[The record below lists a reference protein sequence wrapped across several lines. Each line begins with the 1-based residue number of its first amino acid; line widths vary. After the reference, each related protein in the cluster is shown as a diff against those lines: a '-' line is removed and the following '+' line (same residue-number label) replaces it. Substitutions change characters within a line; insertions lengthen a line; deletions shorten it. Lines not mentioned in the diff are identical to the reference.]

1 MVLRVLRRVLSGA
14 ERVSGKK
21 FRKEVPEGSEVEMK
35 NLAKIV
41 SGGIAAL
48 CLATALPASA
58 AQLSG
63 DARAAIPHDV
73 QQLIVIDYRAMQ
85 NSPAAM
91 QLRNKVMPPELKSLE
106 KALQVSGMNDNHDV
120 DELAFASYRPQGSTG
135 ESTRIIGLA
144 QGQFSVDDI
153 MANFKKKKIKPV
165 VLRANKIYPMGS
177 SGMQVVFLNPTT
189 MVFGQTDSLK
199 QALDAR
205 DGMQANFL
213 TNNAMTDMMASV
225 QDQPLWSILDQKGT
239 QTMMR
244 SLMGEAA
251 QVGDYDTMKKRI
263 LSSYYTMDFQNG
275 VQFNLDVLTPDTFT
289 AATMASLLNAAAL
302 YKKMSGT
309 DIEKQA
315 IDGTKIDSNS
325 GKLIV
330 TYSSSDSQFATL
342 LQSSLF
348 QSVVH

>member
-1 MVLRVLRRVLSGA
+1 
-14 ERVSGKK
+14 
-21 FRKEVPEGSEVEMK
+21 MK
-35 NLAKIV
+35 NFAKIL

-63 DARAAIPHDV
+63 DAQAAIPHDV

-91 QLRNKVMPPELKSLE
+91 QLKNRVMPPELKSLE

-120 DELAFASYRPQGSTG
+120 DELAFASFRPKGATG
-135 ESTRIIGLA
+135 DSTRIIGLA
-144 QGQFSVDDI
+144 QGQFPLADI
-153 MANFKKKKIKPV
+153 MANFKKKKIKPILV
-165 VLRANKIYPMGS
+165 RDNRIYPMGS

-199 QALDAR
+199 QALDSR
-205 DGMQANFL
+205 DGLQASFL
-213 TNNAMTDMMASV
+213 TNNDMTGMMASV

-244 SLMGEAA
+244 SLMGGAS
-251 QVGDYDTMKKRI
+251 QMGDDDTIKKRI
-263 LSSYYTMDFQNG
+263 LTSWYSMDFQNG

-289 AATMASLLNAAAL
+289 AASMASLLNAAAL

-315 IDGTKIDSNS
+315 IDGTKIDSSS
-325 GKLIV
+325 GRLIV
-330 TYSSSDSQFATL
+330 SYSSSDSQFATL
-342 LQSSLF
+342 LQSNLF
-348 QSVVH
+348 QTVVH

>member
-1 MVLRVLRRVLSGA
+1 
-14 ERVSGKK
+14 
-21 FRKEVPEGSEVEMK
+21 MK
-35 NLAKIV
+35 NLAKFL
-41 SGGIAAL
+41 SGGLATL
-48 CLATALPASA
+48 CLLSALPASA

-63 DARAAIPHDV
+63 DAQAAIPHDV

-85 NSPAAM
+85 NSSAAM
-91 QLRNKVMPPELKSLE
+91 QLRNKVMPPELRSLE

-120 DELAFASYRPQGSTG
+120 DELAFASFRPKGATGDSTQ
-135 ESTRIIGLA
+135 IIGLA

-153 MANFKKKKIKPV
+153 MANFKKKKIKPKL
-165 VLRANKIYPMGS
+165 LRDNKIYPMGA

-189 MVFGQTDSLK
+189 MVFGQGDSLK

-205 DGMQANFL
+205 DGVQANFL
-213 TNNAMTDMMASV
+213 TNSAMTDMMASV
-225 QDQPLWSILDQKGT
+225 RDQPLWSILDQKGT

-244 SLMGEAA
+244 SLMGQASNIA
-251 QVGDYDTMKKRI
+251 DFNTVKKSI
-263 LSSYYTMDFQNG
+263 LTSWYSMDFQNG
-275 VQFNLDVLTPDTFT
+275 VKFDLDVLTPDTFT
-289 AATMASLLNAAAL
+289 AASMASLLNAAAL
-302 YKKMSGT
+302 YKKVSGS

-315 IDGTKIDSNS
+315 IDVTKIDSNQ

-330 TYSSSDSQFATL
+330 SYASSDSQFATL

>member
-1 MVLRVLRRVLSGA
+1 VAQGVR
-14 ERVSGKK
+14 
-21 FRKEVPEGSEVEMK
+21 PEGSEVAMK

-48 CLATALPASA
+48 CLATAVPA

-63 DARAAIPHDV
+63 DAKAAIPHDV

-91 QLRNKVMPPELKSLE
+91 QLKNKVMPPELKSLE

-120 DELAFASYRPQGSTG
+120 DDLAFAAYRPHGSTG
-135 ESTRIIGLA
+135 DATRIIGLA
-144 QGQFSVDDI
+144 QGQFSLDDI

-165 VLRANKIYPMGS
+165 VLRDNRIYPMGS
-177 SGMQVVFLNPTT
+177 SGMQVAFLNPTT

-205 DGMQANFL
+205 DGMQPNFL

-225 QDQPLWSILDQKGT
+225 QDEPLWSILDQKGT

-251 QVGDYDTMKKRI
+251 QVGDYDTIKKRI

-275 VQFNLDVLTPDTFT
+275 VKFDLSVLTPDTFT

-330 TYSSSDSQFATL
+330 SYSSSDSQFATL

>member
-1 MVLRVLRRVLSGA
+1 MKNFAKILSGG
-14 ERVSGKK
+14 V
-21 FRKEVPEGSEVEMK
+21 
-35 NLAKIV
+35 
-41 SGGIAAL
+41 AAL

-63 DARAAIPHDV
+63 DAQAAIPHDV

-85 NSPAAM
+85 NSQAAM
-91 QLRNKVMPPELKSLE
+91 QLKNRVMPPELKSLE

-120 DELAFASYRPQGSTG
+120 DELAFASFRPKGATG
-135 ESTRIIGLA
+135 DSTRIIGLA
-144 QGQFSVDDI
+144 QGQFPLADI
-153 MANFKKKKIKPV
+153 MANFKKKKIKPILV
-165 VLRANKIYPMGS
+165 RDNKIYPMGS

-199 QALDAR
+199 QALDSR
-205 DGMQANFL
+205 DGLQASFL
-213 TNNAMTDMMASV
+213 TNNDMTGMMASV

-244 SLMGEAA
+244 SLMGGAS
-251 QVGDYDTMKKRI
+251 QMGDDDTIKKRI
-263 LSSYYTMDFQNG
+263 LTSWYSMDFQNG

-289 AATMASLLNAAAL
+289 AASMASLLNAAAL

-315 IDGTKIDSNS
+315 IDGTKIDSSS
-325 GKLIV
+325 GRLIV
-330 TYSSSDSQFATL
+330 SYSSSDSQFATL
-342 LQSSLF
+342 LQSNLF
-348 QSVVH
+348 QTVVH

>member
-1 MVLRVLRRVLSGA
+1 MKNFAKILSGG
-14 ERVSGKK
+14 V
-21 FRKEVPEGSEVEMK
+21 
-35 NLAKIV
+35 
-41 SGGIAAL
+41 AAL
-48 CLATALPASA
+48 CLATAMPASA

-63 DARAAIPHDV
+63 DAQAAIPHDV

-91 QLRNKVMPPELKSLE
+91 QLKNRVMPPELKSLE

-120 DELAFASYRPQGSTG
+120 DELAFASFRPKGATG
-135 ESTRIIGLA
+135 DSTRIIGIA
-144 QGQFSVDDI
+144 QGQFPLADI
-153 MANFKKKKIKPV
+153 MANFKKKKIKPILV
-165 VLRANKIYPMGS
+165 RDNKIYPMGS

-199 QALDAR
+199 QALDSR
-205 DGMQANFL
+205 DGLQASFL
-213 TNNAMTDMMASV
+213 TNNDMTGMMASV

-244 SLMGEAA
+244 SLMGGAS
-251 QVGDYDTMKKRI
+251 QMGDDDTIKKRI
-263 LSSYYTMDFQNG
+263 LTSWYSMDFQNG

-289 AATMASLLNAAAL
+289 AASMASLLNAAAL

-315 IDGTKIDSNS
+315 IDGTKIDSSS
-325 GKLIV
+325 GRLIV
-330 TYSSSDSQFATL
+330 SYSSSDSQFATL
-342 LQSSLF
+342 LQSNLF
-348 QSVVH
+348 QTVVH

>member
-1 MVLRVLRRVLSGA
+1 MERADGVVGPEIYLRKPRRLS
-14 ERVSGKK
+14 E
-21 FRKEVPEGSEVEMK
+21 KEVKMK

-91 QLRNKVMPPELKSLE
+91 QLKNKVMPPELKSLE

-120 DELAFASYRPQGSTG
+120 DELAFAAYRPKGSTG
-135 ESTRIIGLA
+135 DATRIIGIA
-144 QGQFSVDDI
+144 QGQFSLDDI
-153 MANFKKKKIKPV
+153 MANFKKKKVKPV
-165 VLRANKIYPMGS
+165 VLRDNKIYPMGA
-177 SGMQVVFLNPTT
+177 SGMQVAFLNPTT

-205 DGMQANFL
+205 DGMQPNFL
-213 TNNAMTDMMASV
+213 TNNAMTDMMSSV
-225 QDQPLWSILDQKGT
+225 QDEPLWSILDQKGT

-251 QVGDYDTMKKRI
+251 QQVGDYDTLKKRI

-275 VQFNLDVLTPDTFT
+275 VKFDLNVLTPDTFT

-315 IDGTKIDSNS
+315 IDGTKIDSSS

-330 TYSSSDSQFATL
+330 SYSSSDSQFATL

>member
-1 MVLRVLRRVLSGA
+1 MKERA
-14 ERVSGKK
+14 ECAVCS
-21 FRKEVPEGSEVEMK
+21 EGSEAAMK
-35 NLAKIV
+35 NFAKIL
-41 SGGIAAL
+41 SGGVAAL
-48 CLATALPASA
+48 CLVTALPARA

-91 QLRNKVMPPELKSLE
+91 QLKNKVMPPELKNLE
-106 KALQVSGMNDNHDV
+106 NALRVSGMNDNHDV
-120 DELAFASYRPQGSTG
+120 DELAFASFRPKGATG
-135 ESTRIIGLA
+135 DMTRIIGIA
-144 QGQFSVDDI
+144 EGQFSLDDI
-153 MANFKKKKIKPV
+153 MANFKKKKVKPT
-165 VLRANKIYPMGS
+165 VLRDNRIYPMGG
-177 SGMQVVFLNPTT
+177 SGMQVAFLNPTT
-189 MVFGQTDSLK
+189 MVFGQSDSLK

-205 DGMQANFL
+205 DGMQPSFL
-213 TNNAMTDMMASV
+213 TNNTMTDMMTSV

-251 QVGDYDTMKKRI
+251 QVGDYDSIKKRI
-263 LSSYYTMDFQNG
+263 LSSWYSMDFGNG
-275 VQFNLDVLTPDTFT
+275 VEFNLDVLTPDTFT

-309 DIEKQA
+309 DVEKQA
-315 IDGTKIDSNS
+315 IDGTKIDSSS
-325 GKLIV
+325 GRLIV
-330 TYSSSDSQFATL
+330 TYKSSDQQFATL

-348 QSVVH
+348 QSVVR

>member
-1 MVLRVLRRVLSGA
+1 
-14 ERVSGKK
+14 
-21 FRKEVPEGSEVEMK
+21 MK
-35 NLAKIV
+35 TFAKIV
-41 SGGIAAL
+41 SGGVAAL
-48 CLATALPASA
+48 CLASALPASA

-91 QLRNKVMPPELKSLE
+91 QLKSKVMPPELKSLE

-120 DELAFASYRPQGSTG
+120 DELAFASYRPKGATG
-135 ESTRIIGLA
+135 DSTRIIGIA
-144 QGQFSVDDI
+144 QGQFALDDI
-153 MANFKKKKIKPV
+153 LANFKKKKIKPTLV
-165 VLRANKIYPMGS
+165 RDNKIYPMGA
-177 SGMQVVFLNPTT
+177 SGMRVVFLNPTT

-205 DGMQANFL
+205 DGVQPSFL
-213 TNNAMTDMMASV
+213 TNNAMTDMMTSV
-225 QDQPLWSILDQKGT
+225 QDQPLWSILDQKGS

-244 SLMGEAA
+244 SLMGEAS
-251 QVGDYDTMKKRI
+251 QVGDYDTIKKRI
-263 LSSYYTMDFQNG
+263 LSSWYTMDFQNG

-315 IDGTKIDSNS
+315 IDGTKIDSSS

-330 TYSSSDSQFATL
+330 SYSSSDSQFATL

>member
-1 MVLRVLRRVLSGA
+1 
-14 ERVSGKK
+14 
-21 FRKEVPEGSEVEMK
+21 MK
-35 NLAKIV
+35 NFAKIL

-48 CLATALPASA
+48 CLVTALPASA
-58 AQLSG
+58 AQLSN

-91 QLRNKVMPPELKSLE
+91 QLKNKVMPPELKGLE

-120 DELAFASYRPQGSTG
+120 DELAFASFRPKGATG
-135 ESTRIIGLA
+135 DSTRIIGIA
-144 QGQFSVDDI
+144 QGQFSVDDLI
-153 MANFKKKKIKPV
+153 ANFKKKKIKPT
-165 VLRANKIYPMGS
+165 VLRDNKIYPMGA
-177 SGMQVVFLNPTT
+177 SGMRVVFLNPTT

-205 DGMQANFL
+205 DGLQASFL
-213 TNNAMTDMMASV
+213 TNNTMTDMMASV
-225 QDQPLWSILDQKGT
+225 QDQPLWSILDQKGS

-244 SLMGEAA
+244 SLMGEAT
-251 QVGDYDTMKKRI
+251 QVGDYDTIKKRI
-263 LSSYYTMDFQNG
+263 LSSWYTMDFQNG
-275 VQFNLDVLTPDTFT
+275 VKFNLDVLTPDTFT

-315 IDGTKIDSNS
+315 IDGTKIDSSS

-330 TYSSSDSQFATL
+330 SYSSSDSQFATL

-348 QSVVH
+348 QTVVH

>member
-1 MVLRVLRRVLSGA
+1 
-14 ERVSGKK
+14 
-21 FRKEVPEGSEVEMK
+21 MK
-35 NLAKIV
+35 NLAKYL

-48 CLATALPASA
+48 CLASALPASA

-91 QLRNKVMPPELKSLE
+91 QLKNKVMPPELKGLE

-120 DELAFASYRPQGSTG
+120 DELAFASFRPKGATG
-135 ESTRIIGLA
+135 DMTRIIGLA

-153 MANFKKKKIKPV
+153 MANFKKKKIKPL
-165 VLRANKIYPMGS
+165 VLRDNRIYPMGA

-199 QALDAR
+199 QALDSR
-205 DGMQANFL
+205 DGLQPNFL
-213 TNNAMTDMMASV
+213 TNSAMTDMMASV
-225 QDQPLWSILDQKGT
+225 QDEPLWSILDQKGT

-244 SLMGEAA
+244 SLMGEAS
-251 QVGDYDTMKKRI
+251 QMGDYDTIKKRI
-263 LSSYYTMDFQNG
+263 LTSYYQNG
-275 VQFNLDVLTPDTFT
+275 VSFNLNVLTPDTFT

-325 GKLIV
+325 GKLTV
-330 TYSSSDSQFATL
+330 SYSSSDSQFATL
-342 LQSSLF
+342 LQSNLF
-348 QSVVH
+348 QTVVH

>member
-1 MVLRVLRRVLSGA
+1 
-14 ERVSGKK
+14 
-21 FRKEVPEGSEVEMK
+21 MK
-35 NLAKIV
+35 NLAKYL

-48 CLATALPASA
+48 CLASALPASA

-91 QLRNKVMPPELKSLE
+91 QLKNKVMPPELKGLE

-120 DELAFASYRPQGSTG
+120 DELAFASFRPKGATG
-135 ESTRIIGLA
+135 DMTRIIGLA

-153 MANFKKKKIKPV
+153 MANFKKKKIKPL
-165 VLRANKIYPMGS
+165 VLRDNRIYPMGA

-199 QALDAR
+199 QALDSR
-205 DGMQANFL
+205 DGLQPNFL
-213 TNNAMTDMMASV
+213 TNSAMTDMMASV
-225 QDQPLWSILDQKGT
+225 QDEPLWSILDQTGT

-244 SLMGEAA
+244 SLLGSASQMG
-251 QVGDYDTMKKRI
+251 DDDTLKKRI
-263 LSSYYTMDFQNG
+263 LTSYYTMDFQNG
-275 VQFNLDVLTPDTFT
+275 VSFNLNVLTPDTFT

-315 IDGTKIDSNS
+315 IDGTKIDSS
-325 GKLIV
+325 AGKLIV
-330 TYSSSDSQFATL
+330 SYSSSDSQFATL
-342 LQSSLF
+342 LQSNLF
-348 QSVVH
+348 QTVVH

>member
-1 MVLRVLRRVLSGA
+1 MHSYPAGI
-14 ERVSGKK
+14 
-21 FRKEVPEGSEVEMK
+21 PES
-35 NLAKIV
+35 
-41 SGGIAAL
+41 
-48 CLATALPASA
+48 
-58 AQLSG
+58 
-63 DARAAIPHDV
+63 
-73 QQLIVIDYRAMQ
+73 
-85 NSPAAM
+85 
-91 QLRNKVMPPELKSLE
+91 
-106 KALQVSGMNDNHDV
+106 
-120 DELAFASYRPQGSTG
+120 
-135 ESTRIIGLA
+135 A
-144 QGQFSVDDI
+144 QGQIPLADI
-153 MANFKKKKIKPV
+153 MTSFKKKKVKPV
-165 VLRANKIYPMGS
+165 VLRDNKIYPMGS
-177 SGMQVVFLNPTT
+177 SGMQVAFLNPTT

-205 DGMQANFL
+205 DGLQSNFL
-213 TNNAMTDMMASV
+213 SNNPMTDMMSSV

-251 QVGDYDTMKKRI
+251 QVGDYDTIKKRI

-315 IDGTKIDSNS
+315 IDGTKIDSS
-325 GKLIV
+325 AGKLIV

>member
-1 MVLRVLRRVLSGA
+1 MVTSGLRCAFLQCLPA
-14 ERVSGKK
+14 C
-21 FRKEVPEGSEVEMK
+21 PEGSEVEMK
-35 NLAKIV
+35 NLAKYL

-48 CLATALPASA
+48 CLASALPASA
-58 AQLSG
+58 ARLSG

-91 QLRNKVMPPELKSLE
+91 QLKNKVMPPELKGLE

-120 DELAFASYRPQGSTG
+120 DELAFASFRPKGATG
-135 ESTRIIGLA
+135 DMTRIIGLA

-153 MANFKKKKIKPV
+153 MANFKKKKIKPL
-165 VLRANKIYPMGS
+165 VLRDNRIYPMGA

-199 QALDAR
+199 QALDSR
-205 DGMQANFL
+205 DGLQPSFL
-213 TNNAMTDMMASV
+213 TNSAMTDMMTSV
-225 QDQPLWSILDQKGT
+225 QDEPLWSILDQKGT

-244 SLMGEAA
+244 SLMGEAS
-251 QVGDYDTMKKRI
+251 QMGDYDTIKKRI
-263 LSSYYTMDFQNG
+263 LTSYYTMDFQNG
-275 VQFNLDVLTPDTFT
+275 VSFNLNVLTPDTFT

-315 IDGTKIDSNS
+315 IDGTKIDSS
-325 GKLIV
+325 AGKLIV
-330 TYSSSDSQFATL
+330 RYSSSDSQFATL
-342 LQSSLF
+342 LQSNLF
-348 QSVVH
+348 QTVVH

>member
-1 MVLRVLRRVLSGA
+1 
-14 ERVSGKK
+14 
-21 FRKEVPEGSEVEMK
+21 MK
-35 NLAKIV
+35 NFAKFL

-48 CLATALPASA
+48 CLATAMPAFA

-91 QLRNKVMPPELKSLE
+91 QLKNKVMPPELKSLE

-120 DELAFASYRPQGSTG
+120 DELAFASFRPKGASG
-135 ESTRIIGLA
+135 DSTRIIGLA
-144 QGQFSVDDI
+144 QGQFSLDDI
-153 MANFKKKKIKPV
+153 MANFKKKKIKPT
-165 VLRANKIYPMGS
+165 VLRDNKIYPMGA

-199 QALDAR
+199 QALDSR
-205 DGMQANFL
+205 DGLQASLL
-213 TNNAMTDMMASV
+213 TNSPMTDMMASV
-225 QDQPLWSILDQKGT
+225 QDEPLWSILDQKGT

-251 QVGDYDTMKKRI
+251 QVGDYDTIKKRI
-263 LSSYYTMDFQNG
+263 LTSYYTMDFQNG
-275 VQFNLDVLTPDTFT
+275 VKFNLNVLTPDTFT

-302 YKKMSGT
+302 YKKISGT

-325 GKLIV
+325 GKLLV
-330 TYSSSDSQFATL
+330 SYASSDSQFATL

>member
-1 MVLRVLRRVLSGA
+1 
-14 ERVSGKK
+14 
-21 FRKEVPEGSEVEMK
+21 MK

-48 CLATALPASA
+48 CLASALTASA

-63 DARAAIPHDV
+63 DAQAAIPHDV

-91 QLRNKVMPPELKSLE
+91 QLKGRVMPPELKSLE

-120 DELAFASYRPQGSTG
+120 DALAFASYRPKGSTG
-135 ESTRIIGLA
+135 DSTRIIGLA
-144 QGQFSVDDI
+144 QGQFPLDDI

-165 VLRANKIYPMGS
+165 VLRDNRIYPMGS
-177 SGMQVVFLNPTT
+177 SGMQVAFLNPTT

-205 DGMQANFL
+205 DGLQPNFL

-225 QDQPLWSILDQKGT
+225 QDQPLWSILDQKGS

-251 QVGDYDTMKKRI
+251 QVGDYDTVKKRI

-275 VQFNLDVLTPDTFT
+275 VKFDLNVVTPDTFT
-289 AATMASLLNAAAL
+289 AASMASLLNAAAL

-315 IDGTKIDSNS
+315 IDGTKIDSSS

-348 QSVVH
+348 QTVVH

>member
-1 MVLRVLRRVLSGA
+1 
-14 ERVSGKK
+14 
-21 FRKEVPEGSEVEMK
+21 MK
-35 NLAKIV
+35 NLAKYL

-48 CLATALPASA
+48 CLASALPASA

-91 QLRNKVMPPELKSLE
+91 QLKNKVMPPELKA
-106 KALQVSGMNDNHDV
+106 KHDV
-120 DELAFASYRPQGSTG
+120 EELAVASFRPKGATG
-135 ESTRIIGLA
+135 DMTRIIGLA

-153 MANFKKKKIKPV
+153 MANFKKKKIKPL
-165 VLRANKIYPMGS
+165 VLRDNRIYPMGA

-189 MVFGQTDSLK
+189 MVFGQTDPLK
-199 QALDAR
+199 QALDSR
-205 DGMQANFL
+205 DGLQPNFL
-213 TNNAMTDMMASV
+213 TNSAMTDMMASV
-225 QDQPLWSILDQKGT
+225 QDEPLWSILDQKGT

-244 SLMGEAA
+244 SLMGEAS
-251 QVGDYDTMKKRI
+251 QMGDYDTIKKRI
-263 LSSYYTMDFQNG
+263 LTSYYTMDFQNG
-275 VQFNLDVLTPDTFT
+275 VSFNLNVLTPDTFT

-315 IDGTKIDSNS
+315 IDGTKIDSSS

-348 QSVVH
+348 QTVVH

>member
-1 MVLRVLRRVLSGA
+1 
-14 ERVSGKK
+14 
-21 FRKEVPEGSEVEMK
+21 MK
-35 NLAKIV
+35 NLSKFL

-48 CLATALPASA
+48 CLVTAMPAFA

-91 QLRNKVMPPELKSLE
+91 QLKNKVMPPELKGLE

-120 DELAFASYRPQGSTG
+120 DELAFASFRPKGATG
-135 ESTRIIGLA
+135 DSTRIIGLA
-144 QGQFSVDDI
+144 QGQFSLEDI
-153 MANFKKKKIKPV
+153 MANFKKKKIKPT
-165 VLRANKIYPMGS
+165 VLRDNRIYPMGA

-199 QALDAR
+199 QALDSR
-205 DGMQANFL
+205 DGLQPSFL
-213 TNNAMTDMMASV
+213 TNSGMTDMMSSV
-225 QDQPLWSILDQKGT
+225 QDEPLWSILDQKGT

-251 QVGDYDTMKKRI
+251 QVGDYDTLKKRI

-275 VQFNLDVLTPDTFT
+275 VKFNLDVLTPDTFT

-315 IDGTKIDSNS
+315 IDGTKIDSTS
-325 GKLIV
+325 GKLV
-330 TYSSSDSQFATL
+330 VSYSSSDSQFATL

>member
-1 MVLRVLRRVLSGA
+1 
-14 ERVSGKK
+14 
-21 FRKEVPEGSEVEMK
+21 
-35 NLAKIV
+35 
-41 SGGIAAL
+41 
-48 CLATALPASA
+48 
-58 AQLSG
+58 
-63 DARAAIPHDV
+63 
-73 QQLIVIDYRAMQ
+73 
-85 NSPAAM
+85 
-91 QLRNKVMPPELKSLE
+91 
-106 KALQVSGMNDNHDV
+106 MNDNHDV
-120 DELAFASYRPQGSTG
+120 DELAFASYRPAGAKG
-135 ESTRIIGLA
+135 DSTRIIGIA
-144 QGQFSVDDI
+144 QGQFPLEDI
-153 MANFKKKKIKPV
+153 MANFKKKKVKPI
-165 VLRANKIYPMGS
+165 VLRDNRIYPMGS
-177 SGMQVVFLNPTT
+177 SGMQVAFLNPTT

-205 DGMQANFL
+205 DGLQPSFL
-213 TNNAMTDMMASV
+213 TNNAMTDMMTSV

-244 SLMGEAA
+244 SLMGEAS

-263 LSSYYTMDFQNG
+263 LSSWYSMDFQNG

-315 IDGTKIDSNS
+315 IDGTKIDSSS
-325 GKLIV
+325 GRLIV
-330 TYSSSDSQFATL
+330 SYTSSDSQFATL

>member
-1 MVLRVLRRVLSGA
+1 
-14 ERVSGKK
+14 
-21 FRKEVPEGSEVEMK
+21 MK
-35 NLAKIV
+35 NLAKLL

-48 CLATALPASA
+48 CLATAMPATA
-58 AQLSG
+58 AQLSA

-85 NSPAAM
+85 NSSAAM
-91 QLRNKVMPPELKSLE
+91 QLKNKVMPPELKSLE
-106 KALQVSGMNDNHDV
+106 QALQVSGMNDNHDV
-120 DELAFASYRPQGSTG
+120 DELAFASYRPKGSTG
-135 ESTRIIGLA
+135 DSTQIIGLA
-144 QGQFSVDDI
+144 QGQFSLDNI
-153 MANFKKKKIKPV
+153 MANFKKKKVKPA
-165 VLRANKIYPMGS
+165 VLRDNRIYPMGG

-189 MVFGQTDSLK
+189 MVFGMRDSLR

-205 DGMQANFL
+205 DGLQSNLL
-213 TNNAMTDMMASV
+213 TNNTMTDMMASV
-225 QDQPLWSILDQKGT
+225 QDEPLWSVLDQKGT

-244 SLMGEAA
+244 SLLGQASTI
-251 QVGDYDTMKKRI
+251 GDYDTIKKRI
-263 LSSYYTMDFQNG
+263 LSSWYTMDFQNG
-275 VQFNLDVLTPDTFT
+275 VKFNLDVLTPDTFS

-315 IDGTKIDSNS
+315 IDGTKIDSS
-325 GKLIV
+325 AGKLIV
-330 TYSSSDSQFATL
+330 SYSSSDREFATL